1 MKNAITKIAVCLAVI
16 IFAVS
21 CNEKPTG
28 SNAWLANG
36 ENNVTDFYIIKVDT
50 DSSTIKKEAEYK
62 FTIAPP
68 DNNVSVKVTSV
79 QVRQNSEVQNITL
92 NPEDFILTPTVNGM
106 NLTLKLSLTADGINK
121 FKTAAKATEIK
132 YRVYLDFSF
141 SGQTQSK
148 DIDIT
153 VIPVHIT
160 TKQEV
165 ENMIKALGTIEVS
178 ADGSSAIKSSFD
190 FSQFV
195 LSETEF
201 EIEESG
207 SGASYNYSVGTADDA
222 IGKQLTYLLSKQP
235 HNGLGLIY
243 KNEKYYKSG
252 GNDKSVILIYI
263 LDIDS
268 KYALED
274 SAAFITGYDLQTGK
288 GGIRVKLTLKGSN
301 KWLNY

>member
-1 MKNAITKIAVCLAVI
+1 MKIAVCLAVI

-21 CNEKPTG
+21 CNEKPTDSTNSG
-28 SNAWLANG
+28 VSDMSSG
-36 ENNVTDFYIIKVDT
+36 DDFTVIKLDKT
-50 DSSTIKKEAEYK
+50 TSSIKKEAIYT
-62 FTIAPP
+62 FYVSPP
-68 DNNVSVKVTSV
+68 DTSTTVTMSKVDVDQGSPI
-79 QVRQNSEVQNITL
+79 QGITL
-92 NPEDFILTPTVNGM
+92 NPEDFILTPDLKDGM
-106 NLTLKLSLTADGINK
+106 ILTLKLSLSDTGIQK
-121 FKTAAKATEIK
+121 FKDAKEATEIR
-132 YRVYLDFSF
+132 YRAELDFKT
-141 SGQTQSK
+141 SGQTKKMTIS
-148 DIDIT
+148 IS

-178 ADGSSAIKSSFD
+178 PDGAPGIKSSFD
-190 FSQFV
+190 FSGFQ

-207 SGASYNYSVGTADDA
+207 SGGSYNYSVGTADDA
-222 IGKQLTYLLSKQP
+222 IGKQLTYLLSQQP

-252 GNDKSVILIYI
+252 GNDKSVIFIYI

-274 SAAFITGYDLQTGK
+274 SAAFITGYDPQTGK